1 MVGEE
6 IGLADW
12 TQKAKGLWQQKRLRF
27 HRPFL
32 ESPWSRPEEQLC
44 IKVVFA
50 VLPGGLQ
57 PRGPSRKHSV
67 LPVRLFLASKG
78 LKKSPLVCQW
88 EETDS
93 LDCLVT

>member
-1 MVGEE
+1 M
-6 IGLADW
+6 ADW

-27 HRPFL
+27 RRLFL
-32 ESPWSRPEEQLC
+32 ESVWSRPEEHRPEEQLC

-50 VLPGGLQ
+50 VLPGRLQ

-67 LPVRLFLASKG
+67 LPVCLFLASKG
-78 LKKSPLVCQW
+78 LKKSPPVCQW